1 MKKDT
6 IACNSRYYIPEHSHH
21 LIYNMYENKN
31 IFSFSTKIF
40 TIILFFLVISP
51 AIFKISY
58 IL

>member
-21 LIYNMYENKN
+21 LIYNMYENEN
-31 IFSFSTKIF
+31 IFSYSTRKF
-40 TIILFFLVISP
+40 TIILVFFVISP